1 MDALIII
8 FITGLIGLFVG
19 MLKKNELTL
28 AVISI
33 GLIGGFISM
42 LLINDYESIFSSYA
56 GLTFSRTQQMF
67 ALLAIALT
75 LLAVLMGHVFYKEE
89 DEHTADYYGLI
100 LFSLT
105 GALCLIGFSNMFMFF
120 LGLEILSIPIYV
132 LVGIQK
138 GNSLASEASVKYFF
152 TGSFATA
159 IMLFGIALIYGSTG
173 SFELNEIRMA
183 IDMGMSHSPML
194 NIGVLMMMAA
204 FLFKVGAVPFHFWG
218 PDVYQ
223 GASNAVMAYMASVVK
238 LAALFA
244 FVHLFN
250 FAFSG
255 LTPFVSGLVLF
266 AIVVSL
272 FLGYLSA
279 LKQTSFRRMMAYS
292 SIANTGFALFA
303 VLNPQFGEAS
313 LWIFIIGYASST
325 IAMITINMMIE
336 NETDEIS
343 NWKGIGYSNPLIGIT
358 LVVSLLSMSGIPPF
372 TGFFGKY
379 LLLSSAFSNYL
390 PFVIMAIIA
399 SLIGAYLYLRLM
411 VLSLSREG
419 EGKKIKMTAIQA
431 LVLILCL
438 AGILGGWLVLM
449 IK

>member
-8 FITGLIGLFVG
+8 FVTGLLGLFVG
-19 MLKKNELTL
+19 MLKNSRLTL
-28 AVISI
+28 AVISL
-33 GLIGGFISM
+33 GLIGGFLSM
-42 LLINDYESIFSSYA
+42 FYINDYESIFQSYQ
-56 GLTFSRTQQMF
+56 GLTFSRTQHIF
-67 ALLAIALT
+67 ALLAIGLT
-75 LLAVLMGHVFYKEE
+75 FVSVMLGFTYFKE
-89 DEHTADYYGLI
+89 DEEHTSDYYGLM

-105 GALCLIGFSNMFMFF
+105 GALCLIGFSNLFMFF

-159 IMLFGIALIYGSTG
+159 IMLFGIALVYGSTG
-173 SFELNEIRMA
+173 SFEMNEIQMA
-183 IDMGMSHSPML
+183 IDMGILKSPML

-223 GASNAVMAYMASVVK
+223 GSSNAVMAYMASVVK

-244 FVHLFN
+244 FVHFFN
-250 FAFSG
+250 FTFHSV
-255 LTPFVSGLVLF
+255 TPFVAGIILF

-303 VLNPQFGEAS
+303 VLNQQYGEAS
-313 LWIFIIGYASST
+313 LWFFLIGYACST
-325 IAMITINMMIE
+325 IALITINMIVE
-336 NETDEIS
+336 RETDDIS
-343 NWKGIGYSNPLIGIT
+343 NWKGIGFSNPLIGIT
-358 LVVSLLSMSGIPPF
+358 LVISLLSMSGIPPF

-390 PFVIMAIIA
+390 PVVILAIVA
-399 SLIGAYLYLRLM
+399 SLIGAYLYIRLM
-411 VLSLSREG
+411 VLALSKKG
-419 EGKKIKMTAIQA
+419 EGKKVEMDLTQV
-431 LVLILCL
+431 LVLLLCL
-438 AGILGGWLVLM
+438 AGILGGWLVLL

>member
-19 MLKKNELTL
+19 MLKKSELTL
-28 AVISI
+28 AIISI

-75 LLAVLMGHVFYKEE
+75 LLAVIMGHVFYKEE
-89 DEHTADYYGLI
+89 EEHTSDYYGLI

-159 IMLFGIALIYGSTG
+159 IMLFGIALVYGSTG
-173 SFELNEIRMA
+173 SFDINEIRMA
-183 IDMGMSHSPML
+183 IDMGLSHSPML
-194 NIGVLMMMAA
+194 NIGVLMMLAA

-250 FAFSG
+250 FTFSG

-266 AIVVSL
+266 AIIVSL

-313 LWIFIIGYASST
+313 LWIFMIGYACST
-325 IAMITINMMIE
+325 IAMMTINMIIE
-336 NETDEIS
+336 NETDEIF

-358 LVVSLLSMSGIPPF
+358 LVISLLSMSGIPPF

-379 LLLSSAFSNYL
+379 LLLSSAFLNYL

-419 EGKKIKMTAIQA
+419 EGKKIKMTALQA
-431 LVLILCL
+431 VVLILSL
-438 AGILGGWLVLM
+438 AGTVGGWLVLM

>member
-8 FITGLIGLFVG
+8 FVTGLIGLFVG
-19 MLKKNELTL
+19 MLKNSRLTL
-28 AVISI
+28 AVISV
-33 GLIGGFISM
+33 GLIAGFLSM
-42 LLINDYESIFSSYA
+42 YYINDYQSVFQSYK
-56 GLTFSRTQQMF
+56 GLQFSRTQNMF
-67 ALLAIALT
+67 ALLAIGLT
-75 LLAVLMGHVFYKEE
+75 LVSVLMGYIYFKE
-89 DEHTADYYGLI
+89 DEEHTSDYYGLM

-105 GALCLIGFSNMFMFF
+105 GALCLIGFSNLFMFF

-159 IMLFGIALIYGSTG
+159 IMLFGIALVYGSTG
-173 SFELNEIRMA
+173 SFEMNEIQMA
-183 IDMGMSHSPML
+183 IEMGIMKSPML

-223 GASNAVMAYMASVVK
+223 GSSNAVMAYMASVVK
-238 LAALFA
+238 LAAMFA
-244 FVHLFN
+244 FVHFFN
-250 FAFSG
+250 FTFHSV
-255 LTPFVSGLVLF
+255 TPFVAGIVLF
-266 AIVVSL
+266 SIVVSL

-303 VLNPQFGEAS
+303 VLNQQYGEAS
-313 LWIFIIGYASST
+313 LWIFMIGYASST
-325 IAMITINMMIE
+325 IALITINMIVE
-336 NETDEIS
+336 KETDDIT

-358 LVVSLLSMSGIPPF
+358 LVISLLSMSGIPPF

-379 LLLSSAFSNYL
+379 LLLSSAFTNYL
-390 PFVIMAIIA
+390 PVVILAIIA
-399 SLIGAYLYLRLM
+399 SLVGAYLYIRLM
-411 VLSLSREG
+411 LLSLSKDG
-419 EGKKIKMTAIQA
+419 EGQKINMTAIQA
-431 LVLILCL
+431 LVLVLCL
-438 AGILGGWLVLM
+438 AGILGGWLVLL

>member
-19 MLKKNELTL
+19 MLKKSELTL

-75 LLAVLMGHVFYKEE
+75 LLSVLMGYVFYKEE
-89 DEHTADYYGLI
+89 TEHTSDYYGLI

-159 IMLFGIALIYGSTG
+159 IMLFGIALVYGSTG
-173 SFELNEIRMA
+173 SFDINEIRMA

-204 FLFKVGAVPFHFWG
+204 FMFKVGAVPFHFWG

-250 FAFSG
+250 FTFSG

-266 AIVVSL
+266 SIVVSL

-313 LWIFIIGYASST
+313 LWIFMIGYASST

-336 NETDEIS
+336 NETDEIT

-358 LVVSLLSMSGIPPF
+358 LVISLLSMSGIPPF

-419 EGKKIKMTAIQA
+419 EGKIIKMTGLQAI
-431 LVLILCL
+431 VLILSL
-438 AGILGGWLVLM
+438 AGTVGGWLVLM

>member
-19 MLKKNELTL
+19 MLKKSELTL

-75 LLAVLMGHVFYKEE
+75 LLSVLMGHVFYKEE

-266 AIVVSL
+266 AIIVSL
-272 FLGYLSA
+272 YLGYLSA

-411 VLSLSREG
+411 VLALSREG

>member
-1 MDALIII
+1 MDAVIII

-19 MLKKNELTL
+19 MLKKSELTL
-28 AVISI
+28 AVTSI

-42 LLINDYESIFSSYA
+42 FKMNDYQSIFSSYA
-56 GLTFSRTQQMF
+56 GLTFSPTQQMF
-67 ALLAIALT
+67 ALLAIGLT
-75 LLAVLMGHVFYKEE
+75 LLAVIMGYGYYKEE

-223 GASNAVMAYMASVVK
+223 GSSNAVMAYMASVVK

-250 FAFSG
+250 FTFNQ

-303 VLNPQFGEAS
+303 VLNQQAGEAS
-313 LWIFIIGYASST
+313 LWFFMIGYACST
-325 IAMITINMMIE
+325 IALVTINMMVE
-336 NETDEIS
+336 KDSDELS

-358 LVVSLLSMSGIPPF
+358 LVISLLSMSGIPPF

-379 LLLSSAFSNYL
+379 LLLSSAFANYL
-390 PFVIMAIIA
+390 PFVVLAIVA
-399 SLIGAYLYLRLM
+399 SLIGAYLYLRFM
-411 VLSLSREG
+411 VLSLSRQG
-419 EGKKIKMTAIQA
+419 EGQKIKMSLIQA

-438 AGILGGWLVLM
+438 AGILGGWLVLL

>member
-8 FITGLIGLFVG
+8 FVTGLIGLFVG
-19 MLKKNELTL
+19 MLKNSRLTL
-28 AVISI
+28 AVISL
-33 GLIGGFISM
+33 GLIGGFLSM
-42 LLINDYESIFSSYA
+42 LFINDYESIFQSYQ
-56 GLTFSRTQQMF
+56 GLKFSRTQHIF
-67 ALLAIALT
+67 ALLAIGLT
-75 LLAVLMGHVFYKEE
+75 FVSVLLGFTYFKEDE
-89 DEHTADYYGLI
+89 EHTADYYGLM

-105 GALCLIGFSNMFMFF
+105 GALCLIGFSNLFMFF

-159 IMLFGIALIYGSTG
+159 IMLFGIALVYGSTG
-173 SFELNEIRMA
+173 SFEMNEIQMA
-183 IDMGMSHSPML
+183 IDMGIFKSPML

-223 GASNAVMAYMASVVK
+223 GSSNAVMAYMASVVK

-244 FVHLFN
+244 FVHFFN
-250 FAFSG
+250 FTFHSV
-255 LTPFVSGLVLF
+255 TPFVAGIILF

-303 VLNPQFGEAS
+303 VLNQQYGEAS
-313 LWIFIIGYASST
+313 LWFFLIGYACST
-325 IAMITINMMIE
+325 IALITINMIVE
-336 NETDEIS
+336 KETDDIS

-358 LVVSLLSMSGIPPF
+358 LVISLLSMSGIPPF

-390 PFVIMAIIA
+390 PVVILAIIA
-399 SLIGAYLYLRLM
+399 SLIGAYLYIRLM
-411 VLSLSREG
+411 VLSLSKEG
-419 EGKKIKMTAIQA
+419 EGQKLKMDWTQV
-431 LVLILCL
+431 LVLLLCL
-438 AGILGGWLVLM
+438 AGILGGWLVLL